1 MSIYIVS
8 VRVFSVLLRHSD
20 TDAHRSTRRGD
31 AFGASGR
38 QVEASS
44 DERATYMYI
53 CFRVLLVCTEG
64 LYVHTVQ
71 MCT

>member
-1 MSIYIVS
+1 MSIWIECA
-8 VRVFSVLLRHSD
+8 RVECVIETQTHTVVQLGATLL
-20 TDAHRSTRRGD
+20 
-31 AFGASGR
+31 GR

-44 DERATYMYI
+44 DERATYL
-53 CFRVLLVCTEG
+53 RVLLVCTEG

>member
-1 MSIYIVS
+1 MSIWIES
-8 VRVFSVLLRHSD
+8 VRVLSVLLRHSD
-20 TDAHRSTRRGD
+20 TDAHRSTIWGD
-31 AFGASGR
+31 AFGAT

-44 DERATYMYI
+44 DERATYI